1 MHIPRI
7 SIPLC
12 MELIR
17 ADTHTWV
24 KELAL
29 LYSTLLYSTLLYS
42 WSIIHKIKF
51 SLIHHDP
58 QSTYMT
64 YKGHMH
70 IWTFINY
77 KIDLTK
83 TQSPGSEY
91 LLLSLKIR
99 CAEEELLQRYNLL
112 VGTYQLPGDLHFLF
126 LVCFVFV
133 VCLFVIALLK
143 FHIRISEFQICW
155 PCLQRQGYYCV

>member
-17 ADTHTWV
+17 AYTHTGV

-29 LYSTLLYSTLLYS
+29 LYSRSIINKMKLSLIISHRASWPTKCLYDLQRSYEHSSITRCKNSITGIRVLLLY
-42 WSIIHKIKF
+42 
-51 SLIHHDP
+51 
-58 QSTYMT
+58 
-64 YKGHMH
+64 
-70 IWTFINY
+70 
-77 KIDLTK
+77 
-83 TQSPGSEY
+83 
-91 LLLSLKIR
+91 LKIR
-99 CAEEELLQRYNLL
+99 CAEEELLQTYKL

-133 VCLFVIALLK
+133 VFFCLLLLCWMK

-155 PCLQRQGYYCV
+155 PCLQRQGYCV